1 MARSVTP
8 VTQIRVLHADDA
20 ERADRPTPA
29 ERVIGRRLRRHSLL
43 EPSADP
49 VAVVRAMCGAHAQVM
64 SAAELSIGLRTN
76 STRQQVR
83 DALWVDR
90 TLVKTRG
97 PRGTVHVLPTADLPM
112 WTGALAGLPQRW
124 ALLTAEQVDEVVAAI
139 ADALRDAE
147 LTGDELTEA
156 VVERTGPWAGERV
169 IEAFGGTPWPRWVE
183 AMGAASNRGAMC
195 FAPNKGRKT
204 AYTSPQR
211 WLPGFTPAADGAVEL
226 LRSYLRSYGPATQA
240 HFAKWLAA
248 PKRWVN
254 DLFERADLEEVDG
267 GWVVRG
273 DASWP
278 DEPAGGVR
286 LLPYFDAYVVGSHPR
301 EVVFPG
307 RASERA
313 LSGGQA
319 GNFPVLLVDGVV
331 AGVWHQKRSGRRIVV
346 TVEPFTTLSRARLAE
361 LDRQVEWV
369 GEFLEGRPELTIGT
383 VTVGGH
389 A

>member
-1 MARSVTP
+1 MN
-8 VTQIRVLHADDA
+8 
-20 ERADRPTPA
+20 
-29 ERVIGRRLRRHSLL
+29 RVIGRRLRRHSLL

-49 VAVVRAMCGAHAQVM
+49 AAVVRAMCGAHAQVM
-64 SAAELSIGLRTN
+64 SAAELSIGIRTTL
-76 STRQQVR
+76 TRGQVR

-97 PRGTVHVLPTADLPM
+97 PRGTVHLLPTADLPM
-112 WTGALAGLPQRW
+112 WTGALAELPQRLQ
-124 ALLTAEQVDEVVAAI
+124 LLTEEQAAEVVAAV
-139 ADALRDAE
+139 ADALRDDE

-156 VVERTGPWAGERV
+156 VVARTGAWAGDRV
-169 IEAFGGTPWPRWVE
+169 MEAFGGTPWPRWVE
-183 AMGAASNRGAMC
+183 AMGVASNLGVMC
-195 FAPNKGRKT
+195 FAPNKGRKV

-211 WLPGFTPAADGAVEL
+211 WSPGFAPAANGAVEL
-226 LRSYLRSYGPATQA
+226 LHAYLRSYGPATQA

-254 DLFERADLEEVDG
+254 ELFERADLEQVDG

-273 DASWP
+273 DTSWP
-278 DEPAGGVR
+278 DEPPAGLR
-286 LLPYFDAYVVGSHPR
+286 LLPYFDAYAVGSHPR

-313 LSGGQA
+313 LSAGQA

-346 TVEPFTTLSRARLAE
+346 TVEPFAALSRAHSAE
-361 LDRQVEWV
+361 LDREVARV
-369 GEFLEGRPELTIGT
+369 GDFLEGRPELTVGT
-383 VTVGGH
+383 VSVGGH

>member
-1 MARSVTP
+1 VT
-8 VTQIRVLHADDA
+8 
-20 ERADRPTPA
+20 

-43 EPSADP
+43 ELSDDP
-49 VAVVRAMCGAHAQVM
+49 VRVVRAMCGAHAQVM
-64 SAAELSIGLRTN
+64 SAAVLSIGLRTN
-76 STRQQVR
+76 LTRQQVR

-97 PRGTVHVLPTADLPM
+97 PRGTVHLLPTADLPM
-112 WTGALAGLPQRW
+112 WTGALAGLPQRSV
-124 ALLTAEQVDEVVAAI
+124 LLTGEQRAEVVAAI

-156 VVERTGPWAGERV
+156 VVERTGPWAGDRV
-169 IEAFGGTPWPRWVE
+169 MDAFGGTPWPRWVE
-183 AMGAASNRGAMC
+183 AMGAASNLGAMC
-195 FAPNKGRKT
+195 FAPNKGRKV

-254 DLFERADLEEVDG
+254 ELFERADLEQVDG

-273 DASWP
+273 DVSWP
-278 DEPAGGVR
+278 DEPPGGVR

-301 EVVFPG
+301 EEVFPG
-307 RASERA
+307 RAFERA

-319 GNFPVLLVDGVV
+319 GNFPVVLVDGVV

-346 TVEPFTTLSRARLAE
+346 TVELFGTLSKARLAE
-361 LDRQVEWV
+361 LDRQVARV

-383 VTVGGH
+383 VAVGGH

>member
-1 MARSVTP
+1 MTE
-8 VTQIRVLHADDA
+8 IRIPRGSRGDHV
-20 ERADRPTPA
+20 DRPVPV

-43 EPSADP
+43 EPLDDP

-64 SAAELSIGLRTN
+64 SAAEWSIGLRTN
-76 STRQQVR
+76 LTRQQVR
-83 DALWVDR
+83 DAVWVDR

-112 WTGALAGLPQRW
+112 WTGALAGLPQRSV
-124 ALLTAEQVDEVVAAI
+124 LLTREQTAEVVAAV

-169 IEAFGGTPWPRWVE
+169 MEAFGGTPWPRWVE
-183 AMGAASNRGAMC
+183 AMGAASNLGAMC
-195 FAPNKGRKT
+195 FAPNKGRKA

-211 WLPGFTPAADGAVEL
+211 WLPGFTPAEDGAVQL
-226 LRSYLRSYGPATQA
+226 VRSYLRSYGPATRT
-240 HFAKWLAA
+240 HVAKWLAA

-254 DLFERADLEEVDG
+254 ELFERADLEQVDG

-273 DASWP
+273 DVSFP
-278 DEPAGGVR
+278 DQPPGGVR

-301 EVVFPG
+301 EVLFPG
-307 RASERA
+307 RAFERA
-313 LSGGQA
+313 LSAGQA

-331 AGVWHQKRSGRRIVV
+331 AGVWHQERSGRRIVV
-346 TVEPFTTLSRARLAE
+346 TVEPFGTLSRARLAE
-361 LDRQVEWV
+361 LDRQVERI

>member
-1 MARSVTP
+1 MN
-8 VTQIRVLHADDA
+8 
-20 ERADRPTPA
+20 
-29 ERVIGRRLRRHSLL
+29 RVIGRRLRRHSLL
-43 EPSADP
+43 APSADP
-49 VAVVRAMCGAHAQVM
+49 AAVVRAMCGAHAQVM
-64 SAAELSIGLRTN
+64 SAAEVSIGVRTTL
-76 STRQQVR
+76 TRQQVR

-97 PRGTVHVLPTADLPM
+97 PRGTVHLLPAADLPM
-112 WTGALAGLPQRW
+112 WAGALAQLPQKLR
-124 ALLTAEQVDEVVAAI
+124 LLTEQQAAEVVAAI
-139 ADALRDAE
+139 ADALRDDE

-156 VVERTGPWAGERV
+156 VVARTGAWAGDRV
-169 IEAFGGTPWPRWVE
+169 MEAFGGTPWPRWVE
-183 AMGAASNRGAMC
+183 AMGVASNLGAMC

-211 WLPGFTPAADGAVEL
+211 WLPGFAPAADGAVEL
-226 LRSYLRSYGPATQA
+226 LHAYLRSYGPATQA

-248 PKRWVN
+248 PKRWV
-254 DLFERADLEEVDG
+254 DGVFERADLERVDG

-273 DASWP
+273 DTSWP
-278 DEPAGGVR
+278 DEPPAGVR

-307 RASERA
+307 RAAERA

-346 TVEPFTTLSRARLAE
+346 TVEPFAPLSRAHAAE
-361 LDRQVEWV
+361 LDREVAWV
-369 GEFLEGRPELTIGT
+369 GEFMEGRPELTVGT
-383 VTVGGH
+383 VSVGGH

>member
-1 MARSVTP
+1 MN
-8 VTQIRVLHADDA
+8 
-20 ERADRPTPA
+20 
-29 ERVIGRRLRRHSLL
+29 RVIGRRLRRHSLL

-64 SAAELSIGLRTN
+64 SAAELSIGVRTAL
-76 STRQQVR
+76 TRQQVR

-97 PRGTVHVLPTADLPM
+97 PRGTVHLLPTADLPM
-112 WTGALAGLPQRW
+112 WTGALSELPHRLR
-124 ALLTAEQVDEVVAAI
+124 LLTEEQADQVVAAV
-139 ADALRDAE
+139 ADALRDDE

-156 VVERTGPWAGERV
+156 VVARTGAWAGERV
-169 IEAFGGTPWPRWVE
+169 VEAFGGTPWPRWVE
-183 AMGAASNRGAMC
+183 AMGVASNRGAMC
-195 FAPNKGRKT
+195 FAPNKGRKV

-211 WLPGFTPAADGAVEL
+211 WLPGFAPAGDGAVGL
-226 LRSYLRSYGPATQA
+226 LHAYLRSYGPATQA

-248 PKRWVN
+248 PKRWV
-254 DLFERADLEEVDG
+254 DGVFERADLERVDG

-273 DASWP
+273 DTEWP
-278 DEPAGGVR
+278 DEPLAGVR

-307 RASERA
+307 RAFERA

-346 TVEPFTTLSRARLAE
+346 TVEPFAALSPAHAAG
-361 LDRQVEWV
+361 LDREVARV
-369 GEFLEGRPELTIGT
+369 GEFLEGRPELTVGT
-383 VTVGGH
+383 VSVGGH

>member
-1 MARSVTP
+1 MDV
-8 VTQIRVLHADDA
+8 
-20 ERADRPTPA
+20 
-29 ERVIGRRLRRHSLL
+29 VIGRRLRRHSLL
-43 EPSADP
+43 EASADP

-64 SAAELSIGLRTN
+64 SAAELSIGVRTTV
-76 STRQQVR
+76 TRQRVR

-97 PRGTVHVLPTADLPM
+97 PRGTVHLLPAADLPM
-112 WTGALAGLPQRW
+112 WTGALAQLPRRHV
-124 ALLTAEQVDEVVAAI
+124 LLTDGQVDEVVAAV

-147 LTGDELTEA
+147 LTGEELTEA
-156 VVERTGPWAGERV
+156 VVARTGPWAGERV
-169 IEAFGGTPWPRWVE
+169 MEAFGGTPWPRWVE
-183 AMGAASNRGAMC
+183 AMGTASNLGAMC

-211 WLPGFTPAADGAVEL
+211 WLPGFVPAVDGAVEL
-226 LRSYLRSYGPATQA
+226 LHAYLRSYGPATPA

-248 PKRWVN
+248 PKRWV
-254 DLFERADLEEVDG
+254 DGLFARADLEEVDG

-273 DASWP
+273 DVEWP
-278 DEPAGGVR
+278 EEPPGGVR
-286 LLPYFDAYVVGSHPR
+286 LLPYFDAYAVGSHPR

-307 RASERA
+307 RAAERA
-313 LSGGQA
+313 LSRGQA

-346 TVEPFTTLSRARLAE
+346 TVEPFGSLSRARSAE
-361 LDRQVEWV
+361 LDEQVAWL
-369 GEFLEGRPELTIGT
+369 GEFQEGRPELTVGT
-383 VTVGGH
+383 VAVGGH